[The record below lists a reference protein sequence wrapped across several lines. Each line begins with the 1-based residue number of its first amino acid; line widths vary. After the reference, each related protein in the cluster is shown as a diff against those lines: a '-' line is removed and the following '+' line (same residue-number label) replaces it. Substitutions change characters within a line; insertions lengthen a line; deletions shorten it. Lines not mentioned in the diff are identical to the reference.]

1 MRHLLQRRGLEKKV
15 RTKPDLLFADAS
27 MGGRRHFFKAAGN
40 NTPPTGQMMPKRI
53 QLKRIRG
60 WRLPDNAVK
69 ISRPGKWGNPFVI
82 TDKVH
87 PGHMNGG
94 CYYAV
99 PTLED
104 ALACYQEYLEKRPD
118 LKRDAV
124 AELAGKDLACFCR
137 EGEPCHGDILIAVAN
152 GLEYKP
158 YVATN
163 DAEQYE
169 LPVMS

>member
-1 MRHLLQRRGLEKKV
+1 MPWKQEGKN
-15 RTKPDLLFADAS
+15 KPATPQHQHHANPTPNTS
-27 MGGRRHFFKAAGN
+27 YQQQQKHKTPN

-87 PGHMNGG
+87 PGHTNGG

>member
-1 MRHLLQRRGLEKKV
+1 
-15 RTKPDLLFADAS
+15 
-27 MGGRRHFFKAAGN
+27 
-40 NTPPTGQMMPKRI
+40 MMPKRI
-53 QLKRIRG
+53 QLKRIAG
-60 WRLPDNAVK
+60 WRLPENAVK

-87 PGHMNGG
+87 PGHMTGG

-124 AELAGKDLACFCR
+124 EELAGKDLACFCR
-137 EGEPCHGDILIAVAN
+137 EGEPCHGDILISVAN

-158 YVATN
+158 YVAAN
-163 DAEQYE
+163 DPDQYE